1 MVWLFAGLSAVVLV
15 LAGVAAWLWWKVWR
29 LGRQQKQMH
38 EELEQRRS
46 QNEQDRLDY
55 IHESLNV
62 IASAVLDNQCPIT
75 EGCIRMAV
83 LLDNLPLD
91 CDSKHRFSVLF
102 EIYNATRHIPTH
114 SSWKALGRRQQ
125 RKFEQEMWALERKH
139 NDAVMDIMAYVKGN
153 PFGKGVGASI
163 N

>member
-1 MVWLFAGLSAVVLV
+1 MIGLFSVLSVVVVGLA
-15 LAGVAAWLWWKVWR
+15 AVAAWLWWKVWR
-29 LGRQQKQMH
+29 QRQAQQQMQLD
-38 EELEQRRS
+38 LEQRRAH
-46 QNEQDRLDY
+46 NEQNRIDY

-62 IASAVLDNQCPIT
+62 IAMAVVDQQCPMV

-91 CDSKHRFSVLF
+91 CDTKHRFSPVF
-102 EIYNATRHIPTH
+102 EVYNGTRHIPTH
-114 SSWKALGRRQQ
+114 ESWKALDSKQRRRYKQQ
-125 RKFEQEMWALERKH
+125 MWSLEKEH
-139 NDAVMDIMAYVKGN
+139 SDAIMGLMAEVKAT